1 MHGQNEK
8 KAKTPLTEYT
18 PEPWNLYDRALSVE
32 LKDVNGEKGK
42 KELFKGIVIGR
53 RQIMGIKDTYLI
65 PLLTSLVVIALGFS
79 FLNMFLK
86 RDENGQIVGLNGWFI
101 ALEAVFLALGIFL
114 AVYLIRRAVR
124 CKKFNAEEGMSA
136 VYLDPEKK
144 RVAFRDITGADL
156 ILDMDSIVSYF
167 RLSGFELT
175 IAGIGI
181 KIYSRLF
188 VQYKGS
194 DGKKKWKIVHY
205 LENPEETISWMDLVQ
220 HEYRG
225 KEE

>member
-8 KAKTPLTEYT
+8 KAKAPLTEYT
-18 PEPWNLYDRALSVE
+18 PEPWNLYDRAVSVE

-79 FLNMFLK
+79 FLNKFLK

-101 ALEAVFLALGIFL
+101 ALEAVFLVLGIFL

-124 CKKFNAEEGMSA
+124 CKKLNAEEGMSA

-144 RVAFRDITGADL
+144 RAAFRDFTGADL

-175 IAGIGI
+175 IFGVGI

>member
-1 MHGQNEK
+1 MHEK
-8 KAKTPLTEYT
+8 GEIKGEPLEKYT
-18 PEPWNLYDRALSVE
+18 PQPWNLYDRAVTAE
-32 LKDVNGEKGK
+32 LEDVNGEKGK

-65 PLLTSLVVIALGFS
+65 PFLTSLVVIALGFS
-79 FLNMFLK
+79 FLNKFLK
-86 RDENGQIVGLNGWFI
+86 RDDSGQIVGLNGWFI
-101 ALEAVFLALGIFL
+101 VIESIFLALGILL
-114 AVYLIRRAVR
+114 AVFLIRRAVQ
-124 CKKFNAEEGMSA
+124 CKKYNAKEGMSA

-144 RVAFRDITGADL
+144 RIAFRDFIGSNR
-156 ILDMDSIVSYF
+156 ILDMDRIVSYF

-175 IAGIGI
+175 ISGIGI

-188 VQYKGS
+188 VQYLDP
-194 DGKKKWKIVHY
+194 DGKKRWKIIHY

-225 KEE
+225 KEK